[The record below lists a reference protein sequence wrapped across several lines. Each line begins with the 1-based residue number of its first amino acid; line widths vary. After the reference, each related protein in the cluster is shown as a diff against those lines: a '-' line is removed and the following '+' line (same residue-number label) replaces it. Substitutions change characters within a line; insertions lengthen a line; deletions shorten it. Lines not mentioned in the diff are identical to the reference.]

1 MLDAAHKV
9 ASSWGKTSVPERA
22 TNLNKIADRID
33 ENLEMLAGA
42 ESWDN
47 GKPIRENPN
56 ADIPLAADHFRNVAS
71 AVRAQDGRLSQLDDD
86 TIASEG

>member
-33 ENLEMLAGA
+33 ETLEMLAGA

-56 ADIPLAADHFRNVAS
+56 ADHFRYVAS